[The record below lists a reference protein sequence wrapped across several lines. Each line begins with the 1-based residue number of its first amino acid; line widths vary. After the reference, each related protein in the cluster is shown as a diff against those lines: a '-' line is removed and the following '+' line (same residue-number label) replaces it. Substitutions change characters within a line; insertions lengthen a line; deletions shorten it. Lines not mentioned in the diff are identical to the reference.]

1 MFGMPARCLFL
12 PAACLLAAAPALAQP
27 RPAVALVVEGALELG
42 GDDLLKVGFTNGNSQ
57 TVKAGQGG
65 TLAVGAEAMP
75 FGDAPVRVRGTVGFK
90 FVGTAADNANIYFTR
105 FPVEGLVSY
114 VLPGGVH
121 AGAGYTVHLAP
132 RLHGDGFLPDQSFD
146 TAHGPT
152 AEVGWKWVAL
162 TYTALSYRDEAG
174 RTVAAS
180 VPGVSVT
187 YRIAR

>member
-1 MFGMPARCLFL
+1 MSTRL
-12 PAACLLAAAPALAQP
+12 PVLAAACLLAAAPARAQS
-27 RPAVALVVEGALELG
+27 RPPVAFVVEGALELG
-42 GDDLLKVGFTNGNSQ
+42 GDDLLKVGFTNGGSQ

-75 FGDAPVRVRGTVGFK
+75 FGTMPVRVRGTVGFK
-90 FVGTAADNANIYFTR
+90 FVGTAADNANIFFTR
-105 FPVEGLVSY
+105 FPVEALMSY
-114 VLPGGVH
+114 VLPGGAHV
-121 AGAGYTVHLAP
+121 GAGYTVHLAP
-132 RLHGDGFLPDQSFD
+132 RLHGDGFLPDRSFD

-174 RTVAAS
+174 VTFDGS
-180 VPGVSVT
+180 VPGVSFT